1 MTTPPQATTDFH
13 GQATALY
20 GEFAKPYLAKLLN
33 LLAIDRVYTRA
44 QGDYLTD
51 TSGNEVLDL
60 LGGYGST
67 LLGHNHPRLVKALCD
82 AYAANV
88 PTNVQGSVREPAAR
102 LAQKLNALLAT
113 AFPGGPKYLV
123 HLSSTGTEAVE
134 AAIKHALV
142 AYVDRRKNW
151 STAAARLLTDR
162 LDADADDS
170 TVPALTGWKEMID
183 DEQPILLA
191 VRRSYHG
198 KTAASLAATWNAS
211 FKTMFDRAT
220 IRTEFLDAD
229 DIDACEQTIRRLVHD
244 APVEGLSRFSPI
256 VGVIF
261 EPMQC
266 EGGMYL
272 LPDRF
277 IRFLE
282 RVRREHDVP
291 LIADEIQSGFF
302 RTGRFLCCEHFALQ
316 PDYVLLGKSLGGG
329 LAKISATCI
338 ASPRYMEEFSWLH
351 SSTFAE
357 DEPSCIVA
365 LEAID
370 AIESLSPSICGRAER
385 FESRMRAG
393 VAAIQATVGPFV
405 AEIRGKG
412 FLIGLDFDLAG
423 EAVEIPLFLKTAT
436 DAGLGS
442 YLFMSYLLARHGI
455 RVGVTLSQPTVLR
468 VEPSLNIAEADI
480 DRFLEALR
488 ALCEL
493 IRDRKL
499 LELTKHLWRDSVGS
513 AAETVR
519 SRPLVRRTAVR
530 GGARRIG
537 FIGHVIDVRNV
548 GNMDESLAV
557 LSASERRRFID
568 SFGDVADPVIYHEQ
582 EIESTQGERVLLEM
596 YGIMR
601 MTDYFEQSLRQ
612 KNFKALFEV
621 NAAMTLAQ
629 RRSVALTGLGQYT
642 SIVSNNGL
650 LVKDFGPAVTT
661 GNSLTAGFAFQTL
674 RIALANRGLDMR
686 ECRVG
691 VVGAAGNICNVLAQI
706 VGDYAASLTLVHR
719 AGSDAA
725 RIEGAKARILRDS
738 AIYPDRLDVTTD
750 LNALASCDAIVLG
763 TNTTESLITPDVLK
777 PNAVIVDISVP
788 SNVDRT
794 VFEQRPDVAA
804 YHGALARLPNCQV
817 LTTDWVPL
825 PKGQVYACLAETITL
840 GLTARATHFSMG
852 ALRKAQVLEIL
863 DLAENVGVQMG
874 SLVPLKT
881 RS

>member
-1 MTTPPQATTDFH
+1 MTTLHEAPSDID

-20 GEFAKPYLAKLLN
+20 GEFAKPYVAKLLN
-33 LLAIDRVYTRA
+33 LLSIDRVYTRA

-51 TSGNEVLDL
+51 ANGNEVLDL

-67 LLGHNHPRLVKALCD
+67 LLGHNHPLLVKALCD

-102 LAQKLNALLAT
+102 LAQRLNRLFAS
-113 AFPGGPKYLV
+113 AFPDGPKYLV

-134 AAIKHALV
+134 AAIKHALL
-142 AYVDRRKNW
+142 AYADRRKNW
-151 STAAARLLTDR
+151 STAVAKLLTDR
-162 LDADADDS
+162 ADADAGDL
-170 TVPALTGWKEMID
+170 TLPALTSWKTLID
-183 DEQPILLA
+183 NEQPILLA

-211 FKTMFDRAT
+211 FKTMFDREP

-229 DIDACEQTIRRLVHD
+229 DIDACEETIRRLVHD
-244 APVEGLSRFSPI
+244 APIEDLPRFSPV

-266 EGGMYL
+266 EGGMYI

-291 LIADEIQSGFF
+291 LIADEIQSGFY
-302 RTGRFLCCEHFALQ
+302 RTGRFLCCEHFGLR

-338 ASPRYMEEFSWLH
+338 AQPRYMEEFSWIH

-370 AIESLSPSICGRAER
+370 VIESLSPSIEERAAR
-385 FESRMRAG
+385 FEARMRAG
-393 VAAIQATVGPFV
+393 VAAVQATVGPYV

-412 FLIGLDFDLAG
+412 FLIGLALDLAG
-423 EAVEIPLFLKTAT
+423 EGAEIPLFLKTAT

-442 YLFMSYLLARHGI
+442 YLFMSYFLAHHGI
-455 RVGVTLSQPTVLR
+455 RVGVTLSKPTVLR
-468 VEPSLNIAEADI
+468 VEPSLDLADADV

-488 ALCEL
+488 TLCEL

-499 LELTKHLWRDSVGS
+499 LKLTKHLWRDSLDS
-513 AAETVR
+513 EAETVR
-519 SRPLVRRTAVR
+519 SRPLVWRTAAR
-530 GGARRIG
+530 GAARRIS
-537 FIGHVIDVRNV
+537 FIGHVIDVPNV
-548 GNMDESLAV
+548 GNMDEALET
-557 LSASERRRFID
+557 LSVSERRRFID
-568 SFGDVADPVIYHEQ
+568 CFGDVADPVIYHEQ
-582 EIESTQGERVLLEM
+582 EIESSRGERVLLEM

-601 MTDYFEQSLRQ
+601 MTEYFERSLRQ
-612 KNFKALFEV
+612 KNFKALSEV
-621 NAAMTLAQ
+621 NAAMALAQ

-650 LVKDFGPAVTT
+650 LVKDFGLAVTT
-661 GNSLTAGFAFQTL
+661 GNSLTAGFAFETL
-674 RIALANRGLDMR
+674 RTALSNRGLDLR

-719 AGSDAA
+719 AGSDAG
-725 RIEGAKARILRDS
+725 RIEAARVRILGSS
-738 AIYPDRLDVTTD
+738 AIDPQHVVVTSDV
-750 LNALASCDAIVLG
+750 NALASCDAIVLG
-763 TNTTESLITPDVLK
+763 TNTTDTLITPDILR
-777 PNAVIVDISVP
+777 PNAVIIDISVP

-804 YHGALARLPNCQV
+804 YHGALARLPKCQAISSK
-817 LTTDWVPL
+817 WVPL

-840 GLTARATHFSMG
+840 GLSGRTTHFSMG
-852 ALRKAQVLEIL
+852 SLRKAQVLEIL
-863 DLAENVGVQMG
+863 DLAESVGVGMG

-881 RS
+881 RH

>member
-1 MTTPPQATTDFH
+1 MNTSCETPSDID

-33 LLAIDRVYTRA
+33 LLSIDRVYTRA

-51 TSGNEVLDL
+51 ASGNEVLDL

-102 LAQKLNALLAT
+102 LAQRLNGLFAA
-113 AFPGGPKYLV
+113 AFPDGPRYLT

-134 AAIKHALV
+134 AAIKHALL
-142 AYVDRRKNW
+142 AYVDRRTNW
-151 STAAARLLTDR
+151 STAVAKVLTDR
-162 LDADADDS
+162 GDADAGDS
-170 TVPALTGWKEMID
+170 TLPALTDWKTFID
-183 DEQPILLA
+183 NEQPILLA

-229 DIDACEQTIRRLVHD
+229 DIHACEETIRRLVHD
-244 APVEGLSRFSPI
+244 APIEGLPRFSPI

-266 EGGMYL
+266 EGGMYI

-282 RVRREHDVP
+282 HVRQEHDVP
-291 LIADEIQSGFF
+291 LIADEIQTGFF
-302 RTGRFLCCEHFALQ
+302 RTGRFLCCEYFGLQ

-338 ASPRYMEEFSWLH
+338 ARPRYMEEFSWIH

-370 AIESLSPSICGRAER
+370 VIESLSPPIGARAAQ

-412 FLIGLDFDLAG
+412 FLIGLEFDLAG
-423 EAVEIPLFLKTAT
+423 EGVEIPLFLKTAT

-455 RVGVTLSQPTVLR
+455 RVGVTLSKPTVLR
-468 VEPSLNIAEADI
+468 AEPSLDLRDSDV

-499 LELTKHLWRDSVGS
+499 LMLTKHLWRESVES

-519 SRPLVRRTAVR
+519 SRPL
-530 GGARRIG
+530 ARRISASAG
-537 FIGHVIDVRNV
+537 TRRISFITHVIDVPNV
-548 GNMDESLAV
+548 GNMDEALET
-557 LSASERRRFID
+557 LSVSEQRRFIEG
-568 SFGDVADPVIYHEQ
+568 FGDVADPVIYHEQ
-582 EIESTQGERVLLEM
+582 EIESSRGERVLLEM

-601 MTDYFEQSLRQ
+601 MTEYFEQSLRQ
-612 KNFKALFEV
+612 KNFSALSEV
-621 NAAMTLAQ
+621 NAAMALAQ
-629 RRSVALTGLGQYT
+629 RRSVSLTGLGQYT

-650 LVKDFGPAVTT
+650 LVKDYGPAVTT
-661 GNSLTAGFAFQTL
+661 GNSLTAGFAFKTL
-674 RIALANRGLDMR
+674 RTALTNRGLDLR

-725 RIEGAKARILRDS
+725 RIEAAKLRMLRSS
-738 AIYPDRLDVTTD
+738 AIDPECVVVTSDV
-750 LNALASCDAIVLG
+750 NALASCDAIVLG
-763 TNTTESLITPDVLK
+763 TNTTDALITPDILK
-777 PNAVIVDISVP
+777 ANAVIVDISVP
-788 SNVDRT
+788 SNVDRA
-794 VFEQRPDVAA
+794 VFQHRPDVAA
-804 YHGALARLPNCQV
+804 YHGALARLPNCQAITSEW
-817 LTTDWVPL
+817 LPL

-840 GLTARATHFSMG
+840 GLTGRSTHFSMG
-852 ALRKAQVLEIL
+852 SLRKPQVLEIL
-863 DLAENVGVQMG
+863 GLAESVGVGLG

-881 RS
+881 RG